1 MIRVLLSAV
10 VVLALLAGPIQAA
23 SAADTSIGT
32 KVDDAAIT
40 TKVKA
45 KLTADQAKNLVKVH
59 VDTENGVVHLKG
71 TVPTDADKAEAER
84 LARDTN
90 GVREVVN
97 ELQVAS
103 SSTGSTP
110 SASPSTK

>member
-1 MIRVLLSAV
+1 MIRSLLSAF
-10 VVLALLAGPIQAA
+10 VVLALLAGSIQLA

-32 KVDDAAIT
+32 KVDDSAIT

-45 KLTADQAKNLVKVH
+45 KLTADHAKNLIKVH
-59 VDTENGVVHLKG
+59 VDTEKGVVHLKG

-84 LARDTN
+84 LARDTS
-90 GVREVVN
+90 GVTDVVN

-103 SSTGSTP
+103 SATGSTP

>member
-1 MIRVLLSAV
+1 MIRALLSAV
-10 VVLALLAGPIQAA
+10 VVLALLAGPIQVA

-45 KLTADQAKNLVKVH
+45 KLTADHVKNLVKVN

-71 TVPTDADKAEAER
+71 TVPTEADKAEAER
-84 LARDTN
+84 IVRSTD
-90 GVREVVN
+90 GVSEVVN

-103 SSTGSTP
+103 SATGSTP

>member
-1 MIRVLLSAV
+1 MIRSLLSAF
-10 VVLALLAGPIQAA
+10 VVLALLAGSIQLA

-32 KVDDAAIT
+32 KVDDSAIT

-45 KLTADQAKNLVKVH
+45 KLTADHAKNLVKVH
-59 VDTENGVVHLKG
+59 VDTEKGVVHLKG
-71 TVPTDADKAEAER
+71 TVPTDADRAEAER
-84 LARDTN
+84 LARDTS
-90 GVREVVN
+90 GVTDVVN

-103 SSTGSTP
+103 SATGSTP

>member
-1 MIRVLLSAV
+1 MIRSLLSAF
-10 VVLALLAGPIQAA
+10 VVLALLAGSIQLA

-32 KVDDAAIT
+32 KVDDSAIT

-45 KLTADQAKNLVKVH
+45 KLTADHAKNLIKVH
-59 VDTENGVVHLKG
+59 VDTEKGVVHLKG

-84 LARDTN
+84 LARDTS
-90 GVREVVN
+90 GVTDVVN

-103 SSTGSTP
+103 STTGSTP